1 MTNLQTATGHA
12 GVRQSIVVIRIGGY
26 LDFTT
31 SDEIDKVIERCVR
44 GSNHKI
50 IVDLAD
56 VDYISSRGWSI
67 FLSRLKEIR
76 DNGGDLK
83 LASMKPDVFQVY
95 EVLEFF
101 WFLKS
106 YENLE
111 EAVNEFEKGVPPMPE

>member
-1 MTNLQTATGHA
+1 MATLQTATGSA
-12 GVRQSIVVIRIGGY
+12 ASRQSIIVITVGGY

-31 SDEIDKVIERCVR
+31 SDEIDKVIDRCVR
-44 GSNHKI
+44 DNNHKI

-76 DNGGDLK
+76 DAGGDLK
-83 LASMKPDVFQVY
+83 LTRMKPDVFQVY

-106 YENLE
+106 YESLE
-111 EAVNEFEKGVPPMPE
+111 EAVEEFDKGVSPMPE

>member
-1 MTNLQTATGHA
+1 MATLQTATGPA
-12 GVRQSIVVIRIGGY
+12 ASRKSITVIKVGGY

-31 SDEIDKVIERCVR
+31 SDEIDRVIDRCVR

-50 IVDLAD
+50 IVDLAE

-83 LASMKPDVFQVY
+83 LARMKPDVFQVY

-106 YENLE
+106 YESLE
-111 EAVNEFEKGVPPMPE
+111 EAISEFEKGVPPMPE

>member
-1 MTNLQTATGHA
+1 MASLQTATDRA
-12 GVRQSIVVIRIGGY
+12 ASKQSIIVIKVGGY

-31 SDEIDKVIERCVR
+31 SDEIDRVIERCTKS
-44 GSNHKI
+44 SNHRI
-50 IVDLAD
+50 IIDLAD

-76 DNGGDLK
+76 DAGGDLK
-83 LASMKPDVFQVY
+83 LARMKPDVFQVY

-111 EAVNEFEKGVPPMPE
+111 EAVREFDQGVSPMPE

>member
-1 MTNLQTATGHA
+1 MASVQTATGRT
-12 GVRQSIVVIRIGGY
+12 GVRQSIIVIKVGGY

-31 SDEIDKVIERCVR
+31 SDEIDKVIDRCVR
-44 GSNHKI
+44 GSSHRI
-50 IVDLAD
+50 IVDLGD

-76 DNGGDLK
+76 DSGGDLK
-83 LASMKPDVFQVY
+83 LACMKPDVFQVY

-106 YENLE
+106 YESLE
-111 EAVNEFEKGVPPMPE
+111 QAVNEFDKGVPPMPE